1 MIFQHVSRASKLAPL
16 SCMVGRRY
24 YCPEVVDVFYCETG
38 LNCLVEGGA
47 WCSNKNQ
54 CKFRKLLVGLQNGT
68 FNLDKRIWLSQL
80 VETSSC

>member
-1 MIFQHVSRASKLAPL
+1 MF
-16 SCMVGRRY
+16 
-24 YCPEVVDVFYCETG
+24 FYCETG

-47 WCSNKNQ
+47 WCRNKNQ

-68 FNLDKRIWLSQL
+68 FNLDKRIWLRQL